1 MNFSK
6 ISTSTSEEN
15 MLTNEELEQLVSDI
29 RQQSTTWL
37 GDEACEKIEKLI
49 AHTTYLRATH
59 DNLQAKLLNGYRLV
73 QIGADTRK

>member
-1 MNFSK
+1 
-6 ISTSTSEEN
+6 
-15 MLTNEELEQLVSDI
+15 MLTKDELDQLISDI

-49 AHTTYLRATH
+49 SHTMFLRASH

-73 QIGADTRK
+73 QTASRK

>member
-1 MNFSK
+1 
-6 ISTSTSEEN
+6 